1 MNKNVLSN
9 LLFQGIEQAH
19 LSNKVKKIVLGMFNK
34 NIYFSTEFQYWISQR
49 TNNLTCY
56 SSLQFILLKM
66 TISIPLKWGIST
78 TAVPLLKQPKFS
90 RFGTHFDDMPK
101 ILTYRQISPN
111 IFLKKWK
118 QKSVK
123 HRAQREFFKFFI
135 KKDKLEPT
143 NLPRFPSFCFMKATA
158 YK

>member
-1 MNKNVLSN
+1 
-9 LLFQGIEQAH
+9 
-19 LSNKVKKIVLGMFNK
+19 
-34 NIYFSTEFQYWISQR
+34 
-49 TNNLTCY
+49 
-56 SSLQFILLKM
+56 M

-135 KKDKLEPT
+135 KKISWNRRICRDSHPFVLWRQRLINRVKWVRQQLTTVILWQLFLLSLSMLKVIEYLVAENKFGIT
-143 NLPRFPSFCFMKATA
+143 TFWVRYFFRTSSF
-158 YK
+158 